1 MRQPDARHEWDLPS
15 HSEIRTAINSLGEDG
30 FDEVRE
36 ALTSGCEPFGDQMD
50 RRMKTRRPE
59 LRPAYKVLRN
69 AGSDKVRTHLA
80 SVDHQ
85 GLHKPQSRRRKTGR
99 RRPAPIAR

>member
-50 RRMKTRRPE
+50 RRMKTRRTE
-59 LRPAYKVLRN
+59 LRPAYKVLRD
-69 AGSDKVRTHLA
+69 AGADKVRKHLA
-80 SVDHQ
+80 HVDHE
-85 GLHKPQSRRRKTGR
+85 GLTKPRSRRRKPDHRSALT
-99 RRPAPIAR
+99 AR

>member
-1 MRQPDARHEWDLPS
+1 MDPGTPADWRKPS
-15 HSEIRTAINSLGEDG
+15 HAEIRMAILQLGDHG
-30 FDEVRE
+30 FEEIRE
-36 ALTSGCEPFGDQMD
+36 ALTGGCEPFASQMD

-85 GLHKPQSRRRKTGR
+85 GLHKPRSRRRKTGR
-99 RRPAPIAR
+99 RRPVPIAR